1 MPHIFGSRP
10 LLARLNSRIQK
21 YSGCTT
27 VALGTDIALHRQS
40 VEELVRLHAN
50 QEELLSAAREALAVI
65 NRIKPAGNGNGTQ
78 VRLAEAI
85 AKATQ

>member
-1 MPHIFGSRP
+1 MPNALDDQQ
-10 LLARLNSRIQK
+10 LLDQLNARIQK
-21 YSGCTT
+21 YSGYTT
-27 VALGTDIALHRQS
+27 KPLVNDIALHRQS
-40 VEELVRLHAN
+40 VEQLVRLYAN

-85 AKATQ
+85 AKADQ